1 MSDIFDSFE
10 VIPAID
16 IQDQKV
22 VQLVQGETGTET
34 TYGDPV
40 TVAKRWADEGAESL
54 HIVDLDGA
62 FDGERKNAEA
72 VSAIRSAV
80 DIPLQLGGGI
90 RHVDDAIN
98 LLNGGISRVVLGTAA
113 VESPSIVREI
123 STTHPMGAVVSL
135 DAKDGEVVVEGWTES
150 TGLNP
155 ATAAERFEAAGAAAI
170 LFTDIDVEGTLDG
183 VQTTVTERVATSV
196 DIPVIASGG
205 VSTVADIRQLR
216 SVGASAVIIGT
227 ALYEDKFSLAEALSL

>member
-1 MSDIFDSFE
+1 
-10 VIPAID
+10 
-16 IQDQKV
+16 
-22 VQLVQGETGTET
+22 
-34 TYGDPV
+34 
-40 TVAKRWADEGAESL
+40 
-54 HIVDLDGA
+54 
-62 FDGERKNAEA
+62 
-72 VSAIRSAV
+72 
-80 DIPLQLGGGI
+80 
-90 RHVDDAIN
+90 
-98 LLNGGISRVVLGTAA
+98 
-113 VESPSIVREI
+113 
-123 STTHPMGAVVSL
+123 MGAVVSL